1 MSDQKDPKLMILEM
15 LSEGKIRVDQA
26 EALLKAIKD
35 DSSASKRGPEIVIDP
50 IRTGKLG
57 RAIEKAMKNMP
68 DIAETISE
76 AFEEVGETLSAS
88 IGSML
93 EDVGMK
99 GGEQVVEVPTAET
112 DDTRIE
118 IKHGGG
124 SLSLIGVEGKQVK
137 IIGGRRRCKVEGNSV
152 SIISGGGSATI
163 ELPRRIHSVD
173 VKVGGG
179 NLTVENLD
187 GDLSTSAAGGN
198 LTLVNI
204 YGQSVHGSA
213 TGGNV
218 TLRDIH
224 QASSM
229 KFRAAGGNVKAE
241 LGTINAGQIELNSYG
256 GGVELKLAANSAFN
270 VSIDSFGG
278 DAYSEFELQDVKTE
292 GGSFKGKYNNG
303 GASIS
308 LSAKGGDARLLPR

>member
-15 LSEGKIRVDQA
+15 LSEGKITAEQA

-35 DSSASKRGPEIVIDP
+35 DSSASNSKRGHEIVIDP

-76 AFEEVGETLSAS
+76 AFEEVGETLSSS

-99 GGEQVVEVPTAET
+99 GGEQVVEVP
-112 DDTRIE
+112 DNPRIE

-124 SLSLIGVEGKQVK
+124 SLSIIGIEGNQVK
-137 IIGGRRRCKVEGNSV
+137 ISGGRRRCKVEGNLV
-152 SIISGGGSATI
+152 SIISGGGGSTI
-163 ELPRRIHSVD
+163 EVPRRVQSAE

-179 NLTVENLD
+179 NLTVENLH
-187 GDLSTSAAGGN
+187 GDLAASAAGGN
-198 LTLVNI
+198 LTLINI
-204 YGQSVHGSA
+204 SGQSVHGNA

-218 TLRDIH
+218 TLRDL
-224 QASSM
+224 QAASI

-241 LGTINAGQIELNSYG
+241 LGTITSGQLEFNSYG
-256 GGVELKLAANSAFN
+256 GGVELKLAADSAFK

-278 DAYSEFELQDVKTE
+278 DAYSEFELQDAQMEK
-292 GGSFKGKYNNG
+292 GAFKGKYNDG
-303 GASIS
+303 GASIA